1 MDEGAALE
9 KRYTFA
15 RIAGSNPALSA
26 IHSSIDVLV
35 MDRQQSLLVFQN
47 RMLAPAFPPGFGGL
61 ALPSC

>member
-1 MDEGAALE
+1 MVEGAALE